1 MELLKQQSG
10 SILIL
15 VIMMLILCHD
25 SMAGP
30 EPNISTRQEKYY
42 IISLSLTFFFS
53 GGGNGKYGTH
63 DGEAFLSRDVREKS
77 YNSLEKNPS
86 FLGLGSLGKTGSW
99 DGFDRSQGFC
109 GIQRS
114 V

>member
-30 EPNISTRQEKYY
+30 EPNICTRQEKYY

-63 DGEAFLSRDVREKS
+63 DGEAFLSRDAS
-77 YNSLEKNPS
+77 YNSLEKNP